1 MTTARLLYRSHLFIA
16 GLTLIVLGLGNYL
29 AAQSKV
35 AHYQEV
41 IAEIAP
47 QIPAAPPFLLREEGR
62 PFPSEAWER
71 WEIASAKEIRSGTLF
86 VSQVNP
92 EYTIASR
99 IDSSL
104 QIEGNDGIAGLLLRI
119 AVAVPGGDIHDAAFC
134 VDRGCAPPWS

>member
-1 MTTARLLYRSHLFIA
+1 MTTALVLYMSHLLVA
-16 GLTLIVLGLGNYL
+16 GITLIVLGLGNYL

-71 WEIASAKEIRSGTLF
+71 WEIASAKLDFYHVVLSGGRLMT
-86 VSQVNP
+86 S
-92 EYTIASR
+92 I
-99 IDSSL
+99 
-104 QIEGNDGIAGLLLRI
+104 GIVCT
-119 AVAVPGGDIHDAAFC
+119 AVALIRLRRQRVHLA
-134 VDRGCAPPWS
+134 RR